1 MCQKGKIVLKR
12 QNSSTKVHFKMYVDL
27 MFTKSSKNYLEILFK
42 SLPLITNA
50 LRYLSNF
57 TLHNDLPYSIC
68 FQIHRLLA
76 LCHHVYWNIK
86 TYLLQKRHSAIHRKE
101 DWRTLSIWPFT
112 ACRPRKS
119 KPTRYPIVYSNGLS
133 FDDFSTHDISS
144 QIYLPVISNCM

>member
-1 MCQKGKIVLKR
+1 MKKIKSCYFLHKTIIFLKVCSNRITVEVQNEVILSLPRQKKIKWLKCVKKQNGKIVLKR

-27 MFTKSSKNYLEILFK
+27 TFTKSSKNYLEILFK

-76 LCHHVYWNIK
+76 LCHHVY
-86 TYLLQKRHSAIHRKE
+86 
-101 DWRTLSIWPFT
+101 
-112 ACRPRKS
+112 
-119 KPTRYPIVYSNGLS
+119 
-133 FDDFSTHDISS
+133 
-144 QIYLPVISNCM
+144 